1 MKFQTI
7 KPQKGSEIV
16 MQHIKEQIESGA
28 YPPGSKL
35 PTVVQFAESFQVG
48 RSTIR
53 EALSGLKAL
62 GWVSIKHG
70 GGSFVNEELP
80 NQENSDAAD
89 GIFYKTELFQE
100 VLEVRKYIEVGCAAL
115 AAKRRNDDDIA
126 ALKQTLEL
134 MEASL
139 DDEEAS
145 DHADFHFHLCIA
157 RASHNSLFLSM
168 MESMTERMQMSMK
181 ESRRLWF
188 FADRAT
194 AEALLEEHKLIY
206 EAILAQNAVL
216 ASERIMQHISK
227 VDQVVQRLSH
237 SRYSQ

>member
-16 MQHIKEQIESGA
+16 LQHIKEQIESGT

-48 RSTIR
+48 RSTVR

-62 GWVSIKHG
+62 GWVNIKHG

-80 NQENSDAAD
+80 RDESNEVAG
-89 GIFYKTELFQE
+89 GIFYETELFQE

-115 AAKRRNDDDIA
+115 AAQRRDANDIA
-126 ALKQTLEL
+126 AFEEAVER
-134 MEASL
+134 MEISI
-139 DDEEAS
+139 DDEHAS
-145 DHADFHFHLCIA
+145 DLADFHFHLCIA
-157 RASHNSLFLSM
+157 RASHNSLFISM
-168 MESMTERMQMSMK
+168 MESMTERMQISMK

-188 FADRAT
+188 FADRTT

-206 EAILAQNAVL
+206 EAILAQNATL
-216 ASERIMQHISK
+216 ASERMMKHISK
-227 VDQVVQRLSH
+227 VDQVVQQLS
-237 SRYSQ
+237 QGKNA